1 MIVEGWGGRRRR
13 VGARTR
19 GGERGVERLVGVG
32 EGGSGRVEGGE
43 AGVGRAHRAVGREA
57 ELRGARAPLGCVLMV
72 MGEEVN
78 RGRAWGDYECG
89 R

>member
-1 MIVEGWGGRRRR
+1 M
-13 VGARTR
+13 
-19 GGERGVERLVGVG
+19 ERLVGVG

-57 ELRGARAPLGCVLMV
+57 KLRGARASLGCALMV
-72 MGEEVN
+72 MGEEVG
-78 RGRAWGDYECG
+78 RGRAWGDYEGG